1 MALHTTLSDRLK
13 NVTSGRRV
21 KFTAEPYVW
30 TDDNGVATT
39 LYWTLTRTAEM
50 SYNYLSLTRAAA
62 EAGAQSLVEKYTRK
76 YEKWSVELD
85 ESTTP
90 PTPIILETTS
100 LECKSGIVPVQSAG
114 DAWEID
120 VDVNDVDTVIVTEEP
135 ETYEDMV
142 RLFALA
148 GHRDDADDGKATL
161 AVVEA
166 HWDSVNGQIVAF
178 YEFANIESFD
188 PSLVTV
194 QRKQGDN
201 WINVPL
207 AQGAA
212 GVGGVTFQSDQNL
225 GFRVSYNSGAV
236 VSNYVVTADAPLP
249 GLSMADGKWNKSLQS
264 ADGSVGITIAFSAS
278 GVPRALAN
286 IKNANAWRVRVVG
299 GTTGTDYSAA
309 FRGSYELAG
318 INRPREVVDLG
329 GGLYSMTYFI
339 PSLISPS
346 DFSLSV
352 TIAYGSND
360 GPSSSATAT
369 FWYSDFFDIQGTT
382 LLDVSPAQTRVR
394 IAFISDAEPD
404 VVHRAAISVVGSY
417 AKVGFGGLIMSSGT
431 VEKIVDAQDE
441 DNYHRYVLVVRFTT
455 LQYRLASYELAI
467 SGTISDAESGYSA
480 SFATTPLQTRELVIA
495 MPSIYITS
503 VVPGSSEGSSVVSG
517 KRIHSNIGDAPI
529 SAVRINRYGPT
540 GLPYSTEWVYV
551 APTSSSGEGVDFQ
564 RTFDSADLRSNYLA
578 ISEGSDGAIY
588 GTGRF
593 IGENAVF
600 TRIISA
606 AYADGVL
613 EVMFDEQHPDFD
625 VWLLEVYDKSTSTT
639 YSISDVD
646 GDVVRFEIP
655 ADGSGHRFHLIYN
668 GQEVSNAVSVQLK
681 STPEQED

>member
-166 HWDSVNGQIVAF
+166 HWDSVNGRIVAF

-299 GTTGTDYSAA
+299 GTTGTDYSAT
-309 FRGSYELAG
+309 FRGSYELVG

-339 PSLISPS
+339 PSIISPS

-369 FWYSDFFDIQGTT
+369 FVYADYFDVTGAT
-382 LLDVSPAQTRVR
+382 LLDVTPTLTRVR
-394 IAFISDAEPD
+394 VAISSDLGEALIR
-404 VVHRAAISVVGSY
+404 RAAISVMGRYPGIGSTSDRL
-417 AKVGFGGLIMSSGT
+417 ATGT
-431 VEKIVDAQDE
+431 VEQIYTIDDSATGKYAIIVA
-441 DNYHRYVLVVRFTT
+441 FTT
-455 LQYRLASYELAI
+455 LEYRLAAYPLSI
-467 SGTISDAESGYSA
+467 SGTLADSVTGLAVA
-480 SFATTPLQTRELVIA
+480 FATSTVQRVTVQ
-495 MPSIYITS
+495 MPSKYLTFVAAGATEGTTVMRYKALDVTDADWTADLFTPS
-503 VVPGSSEGSSVVSG
+503 RWRTDTGAWSNLLGGTGSGS
-517 KRIHSNIGDAPI
+517 APDYQLGYNVDYT
-529 SAVRINRYGPT
+529 AAY
-540 GLPYSTEWVYV
+540 LK
-551 APTSSSGEGVDFQ
+551 GEGPHGEDYGHF
-564 RTFDSADLRSNYLA
+564 
-578 ISEGSDGAIY
+578 ICPGAVY
-588 GTGRF
+588 
-593 IGENAVF
+593 
-600 TRIISA
+600 TRIVSA
-606 AYADGVL
+606 TWADGEISIV
-613 EVMFDEQHPDFD
+613 FDQKHAAFAPS
-625 VWLLEVYDKSTSTT
+625 LLTVYDDTAGAALTAT
-639 YSISDVD
+639 VAGDTVTATLAGDGTAHSI
-646 GDVVRFEIP
+646 R
-655 ADGSGHRFHLIYN
+655 LIYN
-668 GQEVSNAVSVQLK
+668 STEKSAAVSVATTT
-681 STPEQED
+681 TP